1 MAAKGVRNLTEF
13 NPSDAGATEWELY
26 KRDFLV
32 HLDALGLDDKPGR
45 RKVGV
50 LLSNMGRECVKI
62 YDSFVWAPEVQA
74 DADRGIAHRAAEDKY
89 SLETVLL
96 KFDHHFGVHNFRNIK
111 RQEFLSTKRGTMSVM
126 DFIAELQRKAECC
139 QYEDHKDGFICDM
152 IINGINDKKCSE
164 KLMEIPAEQLT
175 LDRVIKTCRHME
187 LTNAHI
193 KTLESPEV
201 HIAHK
206 GTGRRGQRGSRQNF
220 SANSA
225 SYCQKCCRVHVFQR
239 CPAFNRKCDICGQR
253 GHFKASHLCR
263 GGASQRRGQYRG
275 RVPARRGRG
284 RGSARVHYTEEEELS
299 QMFQQSTSTHDVYTA
314 NIDNGSTSHEWTVKM
329 KVNNKDLFLEIDSG
343 AQCNVLSQKVAD
355 KFKSVAKVQRSDAYI
370 NGVSGNR
377 IKALKKVILP
387 CEYKNAKH
395 ELTFQVIDTQRNIN
409 LLGRDDSVKLGLI
422 MRVNSAQMETEQL
435 LNDFSDVLGDKI
447 GCLPGEYDIKIDDTV
462 TPVIHAPRPVP
473 VAIRDELK
481 EQLDLLERVG
491 IIKMET
497 EPTQWVNS
505 MVCVRKKNG
514 KVRICIDPTDLNK
527 AIMREHYPMNT
538 IDEVATRLHGSK
550 FFTTLD
556 ANMGYYQVKL
566 SEKSSKLTTF
576 NTPFGRYRYLR
587 MPMGARCS
595 SEVFQREMEKHF
607 GTMEGVE
614 IVVDDVLVHAKTLE
628 DHNRRLKA
636 VLEKARSINLKLN
649 KEKCVFAKP
658 EVNYVG
664 HKLTGEGLKPTD
676 ERVAAILKMKEPEN
690 QSELLTVLGM
700 LSYVAKFIPGLS
712 ELNAPL
718 RDLKNQDVWE
728 WTPEASVAFAKIK
741 ETLTST
747 EVLRYFDVS
756 KPVTL
761 TVDASMRGL
770 GAAII
775 QSNGVVAYAS
785 RALTSAEQKYA
796 QIEKEMLAVVFGCEK
811 FHKLLY
817 GNASITIES
826 DHKPLENIMK
836 KPIHAAPLRIQRMM
850 LKLQPYEFK
859 LIHKKGKEMGLADC
873 LSRMPLSENAE
884 QTMDDELM
892 VLVAETLSCT
902 NHDSI
907 AKATA
912 EDEQLQIV
920 EQCVMK
926 GWPETRNEVADEA
939 KPFWEFR
946 DELSVYNGVL
956 YRGQRVCI
964 PMSLRAE
971 TLKAIHKAHLGIVN
985 CKKRAKE
992 LVYWPGMNK
1001 QIEDV
1006 VNKCSA
1012 CLTYKKKP
1020 AKEPMIMHEVPSLP
1034 WSKVGTDLFEVNGF
1048 HYLVMVDYYSN
1059 FIEVAPLK
1067 QDTSTN
1073 TVVKTIQANIARYGI
1088 MDTLVSD
1095 NGPQFASREFKDFVD
1110 KYGIQHVTSSPLYQ
1124 QSNGLAE
1131 RAVQTVKNMTKKCFE
1146 TGDDIYL
1153 CLLELRNTPRDE
1165 EIGSPMQRLMG
1176 RRAKT
1181 LIPMSQSLRKPEVA
1195 KPGKV
1200 VSKLND
1206 YRQKQKFYYDRNT
1219 KAKDD
1224 LKPGDAVRIKTPT
1237 GWKPAEYV
1245 NKTRYPRSHV
1255 VKAGDSGREYRRN
1268 SSMLMRTRETPHI
1281 IESRSEGLP
1290 FPVAQRST
1298 QSSGNTK
1305 HGEVRNRSPQP
1316 HPELQTHTEPVNNQ
1330 GTPVIRSRFGR
1341 VIKKPSYLRDYVC

>member
-1 MAAKGVRNLTEF
+1 MSAKGIRSLPEF

-26 KRDFLV
+26 KRDFLI
-32 HLDALGLDDKPGR
+32 HIDALGLDDKPGR

-62 YDSFVWAPEVQA
+62 YDSFVWAPEVRA
-74 DADRGIAHRAAEDKY
+74 DEDRGIEHREAEDKY
-89 SLETVLL
+89 NLNTVLA

-111 RQEFLSTKRGTMSVM
+111 RQEFLSTKRGNMSVM
-126 DFIAELQRKAECC
+126 DFIAELQRKAEYC
-139 QYEDHKDGFICDM
+139 QYGDHKDGFICDM

-164 KLMEIPAEQLT
+164 KLMEIPAAELT
-175 LDRVIKTCRHME
+175 LDRVIQTCRHIE
-187 LTNAHI
+187 LTKAHI

-201 HIAHK
+201 HVAQRI
-206 GTGRRGQRGSRQNF
+206 RQGQQRSRQSF
-220 SANSA
+220 ANT
-225 SYCQKCCRVHVFQR
+225 SYCQKCCRVHVHRR
-239 CPAFNRKCDICGQR
+239 CPAYNRKCDTCGQV
-253 GHFKASHLCR
+253 GHFKASKLCQGR
-263 GGASQRRGQYRG
+263 ATHRRGQYRG
-275 RVPARRGRG
+275 RFPASRGRG
-284 RGSARVHYTEEEELS
+284 RDRGGTRVHYTEEDEFS
-299 QMFQQSTSTHDVYTA
+299 QMFDQCASTHDVYTA
-314 NIDNGSTSHEWTVKM
+314 NIDNGLTNHEWTVKLN
-329 KVNNKDLFLEIDSG
+329 VQNKDLFLEIDSG
-343 AQCNVLSQKVAD
+343 AQCNVLSRKVAE
-355 KFKSVAKVQRSDAYI
+355 KFRAIATIERSDAHI
-370 NGVSGNR
+370 NGVSGNK
-377 IKALKKVILP
+377 IKAFGKVTLP
-387 CEYKNAKH
+387 CEYKNTRH
-395 ELTFQVIDTQRNIN
+395 DLTFQVIDTQRNIN
-409 LLGRDDSVKLGLI
+409 LLGREDSVKLGLI
-422 MRVNSAQMETEQL
+422 MRINNVKLETEQL
-435 LNDFSDVLGDKI
+435 IQSFSDVLGDQI
-447 GCLPGEYDIKIDDTV
+447 GCLPGEYDMKIDETI
-462 TPVIHAPRPVP
+462 TPVVHSPRAVP

-481 EQLDLLERVG
+481 QQLDLLERSE
-491 IIKMET
+491 IIVRET
-497 EPTQWVNS
+497 EPTEWVNS

-527 AIMREHYPMNT
+527 AILREHYPMNT

-550 FFTTLD
+550 YFTTLD

-607 GTMEGVE
+607 GAMEGVE
-614 IVVDDVLVHAKTLE
+614 IVVDDILVHGKTLE
-628 DHNRRLKA
+628 EHNKRLKT

-718 RDLKNQDVWE
+718 RDLKNQEVWE
-728 WTPEASVAFAKIK
+728 WSPEASEAFAKIK

-747 EVLRYFDVS
+747 KVLRYFNVS

-770 GAAII
+770 GAAVI

-796 QIEKEMLAVVFGCEK
+796 QIEKEMLAVVFGCER

-817 GNASITIES
+817 GNPSITIES

-850 LKLQPYEFK
+850 LKLQPYEFT

-873 LSRMPLSENAE
+873 LSRMPLNENAE

-902 NHDSI
+902 NHDKI
-907 AKATA
+907 ATATA

-920 EQCVMK
+920 KQIVIQ
-926 GWPETRNEVADEA
+926 GWPESRSEVHDEA

-946 DELSVYNGVL
+946 DEISVYNGVL

-1006 VNKCSA
+1006 VNKCSV
-1012 CLTYKKKP
+1012 CLTYKNKP
-1020 AKEPMIMHEVPSLP
+1020 AKEPMVMQEIPSLP
-1034 WSKVGTDLFEVNGF
+1034 WSKVGTDLFEVNGY
-1048 HYLVMVDYYSN
+1048 HYLIMVDYYSN

-1067 QDTSTN
+1067 QDTSTS
-1073 TVVKTIQANIARYGI
+1073 TIVKNMKANIARYGV

-1095 NGPQFASREFKDFVD
+1095 NGPQFASREFKDFVEA
-1110 KYGIQHVTSSPLYQ
+1110 YGINHVTSSPLYQ

-1131 RAVQTVKNMTKKCFE
+1131 RAVQTVKNLTKKCFE

-1153 CLLELRNTPRDE
+1153 CLLELRNTPRDD

-1181 LIPMSQSLRKPEVA
+1181 LIPMSKALRKPEAAKAEKVA
-1195 KPGKV
+1195 
-1200 VSKLND
+1200 SKLTD
-1206 YRQKQKFYYDRNT
+1206 YRWKQKYYYDRHT

-1245 NKTRYPRSHV
+1245 SKTRYPRSHV
-1255 VKAGDSGREYRRN
+1255 VKAGESGREYRRN
-1268 SSMLMRTRETPHI
+1268 TSMLMKTRETPHI
-1281 IESRSEGLP
+1281 IESRNESLP
-1290 FPVAQRST
+1290 FPVV
-1298 QSSGNTK
+1298 QSSSQNTGNTMQSK
-1305 HGEVRNRSPQP
+1305 ARNEP
-1316 HPELQTHTEPVNNQ
+1316 PEKSTHAEPGISS
-1330 GTPVIRSRFGR
+1330 GTPVIRSRYGR
-1341 VIKKPSYLRDYVC
+1341 EIKKPSYLKDYEC